1 MTPEEERLKKLEDD
15 IKDLKNQIKELNG
28 EMDRLDT
35 TAGGLSK
42 KIGDSKNLLGDALRS
57 VTNIRKEFTK
67 FALNTKDQYKYA
79 EALAK
84 TSKETAVTIGI
95 SVGRSQEFTKQFNL
109 ATSQL
114 QKFGMGADKVDSVM
128 TSFADASG
136 RARIITPEEVLN
148 IGLLTKGLGV
158 GLESSSELYERMEL
172 MGVGTAK
179 ATQKIN
185 EMVVSSQKL
194 GLNAGKVAKTLSNNF
209 DRMSSMSFK
218 NGVQGMTKMAQLA
231 VKMRMDV
238 SDMLGMAEKFYEP
251 EAAIEAAAN
260 LQMLGGDIAQAF
272 GDPFETM
279 YLARN
284 KPEELA
290 ERVGDMVENMMQF
303 NAETGEYEFPAE
315 VRMQLK
321 AAGEQLGINTDSMIE
336 MARNAAKIKDI
347 KMNVSGNIQDE
358 DMREGLASMARMKD
372 GKFVVDFKGEELDI
386 GDIGMDQ
393 AAEILAAPKD
403 ADEAIMDMAHNSM
416 TTNEILKNI
425 LEAMKTGFVA
435 QSNVYEITE
444 EVLRPGMRALTEG
457 VEGQVKKTVD
467 YLQTTEYGKFRE
479 MMIEQA
485 KNLGIDTGEGMKE
498 FFEKDLGKLLNEQL
512 DKYKE
517 SISDIFSDDLEE
529 ILNFLKEHFGGEET
543 ERNTQ
548 NDFLMRE
555 NGSTVSFSSEDDI
568 IGAKKG
574 GPLDKLMDK
583 GLPSNNSNNMMG
595 GTTNSKMEFGNLN
608 ISGRI
613 EIVSPD
619 GSATN
624 MDMTSL
630 KPQIEKMIIN
640 RLNNVSI
647 GGTES
652 SKDRIDTL
660 GYG

>member
-1 MTPEEERLKKLEDD
+1 MASDEERLKKLEDD
-15 IKDLKNQIKELNG
+15 IKELKNQIKDLNG
-28 EMDRLDT
+28 EMDRLDN
-35 TAGGLSK
+35 TAGSLSS
-42 KIGDSKNLLGDALRS
+42 KIGDSKNLLGDALLS
-57 VTNIRKEFTK
+57 VSKIRKEFTQ

-84 TSKETAVTIGI
+84 TSKDTAVTIGI

-114 QKFGMGADKVDSVM
+114 QKFGMGAGKVESVM
-128 TSFADASG
+128 SSFADASG

-158 GLESSSELYERMEL
+158 GLESSTELYERMEL
-172 MGVGTAK
+172 MGVGA
-179 ATQKIN
+179 ANASEKIN

-209 DRMSSMSFK
+209 DRMSTFSFK

-238 SDMLGMAEKFYEP
+238 SDMLGMAEKFYQP

-260 LQMLGGDIAQAF
+260 LQMIGGDIAQAF

-315 VRMQLK
+315 ARMQLK
-321 AAGEQLGINTDSMIE
+321 AAGDQLGVNVDTMID

-372 GKFVVDFKGEELDI
+372 GKFVVDFQGEELDI

-403 ADEAIMDMAHNSM
+403 ADEAIMDMAYNSM
-416 TTNEILKNI
+416 TTNEILENI

-435 QSNVYEITE
+435 ESNVYEITE
-444 EVLRPGMRALTEG
+444 DVLRPGMTELFKG
-457 VEGQVKKTVD
+457 VEGQVQKTVE
-467 YLQTTEYGKFRE
+467 YLQTTEYGMFRE
-479 MMIEQA
+479 KMLEQGRDM
-485 KNLGIDTGEGMKE
+485 GIATGEGMRE
-498 FFEKDLGKLLNEQL
+498 FFEGDFSTMLK
-512 DKYKE
+512 KE
-517 SISDIFSDDLEE
+517 LEE
-529 ILNFLKEHFGGEET
+529 FRENLSEIFESDLDEIMKILKNRLPGEDVSRIEG
-543 ERNTQ
+543 EG
-548 NDFLMRE
+548 DFLLRDD
-555 NGSTVSFSSEDDI
+555 GTKVSFSSEDDI
-568 IGAKKG
+568 IGAKRD

-583 GLPSNNSNNMMG
+583 GLPNNMAG

-619 GSATN
+619 GSSNN
-624 MDMTSL
+624 MDMSSI

-640 RLNNVSI
+640 HMNGSFRD
-647 GGTES
+647 GGVTS
-652 SKDRIDTL
+652 SKQASDYM
-660 GYG
+660 GQS

>member
-1 MTPEEERLKKLEDD
+1 MSTPTLEELQE
-15 IKDLKNQIKELNG
+15 QINI
-28 EMDRLDT
+28 LD
-35 TAGGLSK
+35 K
-42 KIGDSKNLLGDALRS
+42 KIAQLDEQMGSLEKKSDTFKNNIGDTKNLLGDAMNS
-57 VTNIRKEFTK
+57 VGEIRKEFSQFVVDSK
-67 FALNTKDQYKYA
+67 KQYVYA
-79 EALAK
+79 ENLAE
-84 TSKETAVTIGI
+84 TSKKTAVNIGL
-95 SVGRSQEFTKQFNL
+95 SVGRSQEFTKQFNR
-109 ATSQL
+109 ATAQL
-114 QKFGMGADKVDSVM
+114 QKFGLEAADVNNIM
-128 TSFADASG
+128 TEYAEKSG
-136 RARIITPEEVLN
+136 RARILTPDEVLQ
-148 IGLLTKGLGV
+148 IGLMEKGLGV
-158 GLESSSELYERMEL
+158 GAESAAVLYERMSL
-172 MGVGTAK
+172 MGVGAES
-179 ATQKIN
+179 ATKSIN
-185 EMVVSSQKL
+185 EMVANSQKL
-194 GLNAGKVAKTLSNNF
+194 GLNASKVAKTLSNNF
-209 DRMSSMSFK
+209 DRMSTMSFK

-321 AAGEQLGINTDSMIE
+321 AAGEQLGINTDSMID
-336 MARNAAKIKDI
+336 MARQAAKIKDI
-347 KMNVSGNIQDE
+347 KMNVSSNIGDDE
-358 DMREGLASMARMKD
+358 MREGLASMARLNKD
-372 GKFVVDFKGEELDI
+372 GKYVIDFGDEEVDI
-386 GDIGMDQ
+386 GDIGMDK
-393 AAEILAAPKD
+393 AAEILSAPKD

-416 TTNEILKNI
+416 TTNQILKNI
-425 LEAMKTGFVA
+425 LKAMKTGFVA
-435 QSNVYEITE
+435 ESNVYEITE
-444 EVLRPGMRALTEG
+444 DILRPGMKSMMEG
-457 VEGQVKKTVD
+457 VESQVQNAIKL
-467 YLQTTEYGKFRE
+467 LQNTPYGEFRE
-479 MMIEQA
+479 RMIEQA
-485 KNLGIDTGEGMKE
+485 ELLGIETGEGLTE
-498 FFEKDLGKLLNEQL
+498 FFEKDFAPAIAEAFSKIKWGDVFE
-512 DKYKE
+512 
-517 SISDIFSDDLEE
+517 SDIKE
-529 ILNFLKEHFGGEET
+529 ILKKVRTMGADSEGKTEGKEGDI
-543 ERNTQ
+543 Q
-548 NDFLMRE
+548 NDFILRSS
-555 NGSTVSFSSEDDI
+555 GQVTSFTSEDDI

-583 GLPSNNSNNMMG
+583 GLPNNMAG

-619 GSATN
+619 GSTTN

-640 RLNNVSI
+640 RMNNVSI